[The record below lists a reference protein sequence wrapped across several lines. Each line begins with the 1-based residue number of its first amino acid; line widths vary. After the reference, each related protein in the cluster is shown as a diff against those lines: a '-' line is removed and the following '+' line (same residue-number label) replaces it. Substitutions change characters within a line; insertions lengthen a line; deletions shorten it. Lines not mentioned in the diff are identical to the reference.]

1 MPCLSESLSSAAGDQ
16 SPVGVWTTTE
26 AMWNATEVAVNVTES
41 PLRLKEAG
49 WEDGNRSWGVGLA
62 CTVMVAVVAL
72 VGICGNTLVIVV
84 YMTCVKLQA
93 TVSNLLVVSLAI
105 TDLTTC
111 LLVMMPSAWA
121 LLSDRWPLAAW
132 TCDLHCAVNY
142 LCIIV
147 SMMTMA
153 LISGERFL
161 AVTQPAIHRI
171 RMSRQ
176 LLARL
181 EALVCAE
188 GVVFAVVPIVFRWVR
203 YDRWEAVCAIDW
215 FTYSEALIYV
225 LVAFIVCF
233 SVPAIFILIT
243 NTTIIWVS
251 CVSSRARVL
260 PHTLAAQESR
270 QARAKARR
278 QARRTNRSS
287 LHHVIVRSMLV
298 VIMAFFVFLT
308 PFSVTKLIKMWTM
321 DENSV
326 PGPVNLAATLCQY
339 VASAINPFI
348 YFLLRRDYRAAAW
361 RLLRP
366 REQPRLPVIQRKL
379 QQSEGPIESC
389 DMAHLND
396 LPKF

>member
-1 MPCLSESLSSAAGDQ
+1 
-16 SPVGVWTTTE
+16 
-26 AMWNATEVAVNVTES
+26 MWNATEVAVNVTES

>member
-1 MPCLSESLSSAAGDQ
+1 MPSLSDSLSSATRDQ
-16 SPVGVWTTTE
+16 SPAGEWTMTE
-26 AMWNATEVAVNVTES
+26 AMWNATEVAVNMTES
-41 PLRLKEAG
+41 PRRLTEAG
-49 WEDGNRSWGVGLA
+49 WEDGTRSWGVGLA

-72 VGICGNTLVIVV
+72 AGICGNTLVIVV

-161 AVTQPAIHRI
+161 AVTQPAIHRT

-225 LVAFIVCF
+225 LVAFFVCF
-233 SVPAIFILIT
+233 SVPAVFILIT

-260 PHTLAAQESR
+260 PHPLAAQENG

-287 LHHVIVRSMLV
+287 LHYVIVRSMLV
-298 VIMAFFVFLT
+298 VITAFFVFLT

-321 DENSV
+321 DEDSV

-366 REQPRLPVIQRKL
+366 REKPRLEATQSKPQP
-379 QQSEGPIESC
+379 SEGPFESC
-389 DMAHLND
+389 DMAHLKD
-396 LPKF
+396 HSKF

>member
-1 MPCLSESLSSAAGDQ
+1 M
-16 SPVGVWTTTE
+16 TE

-41 PLRLKEAG
+41 PRRLTEAG
-49 WEDGNRSWGVGLA
+49 WEDGTRSWGVGMA

-111 LLVMMPSAWA
+111 LLVMTPSAWA
-121 LLSDRWPLAAW
+121 LLADRWPLAAW

-161 AVTQPAIHRI
+161 AVTQPAIHRT

-176 LLARL
+176 MLARL

-233 SVPAIFILIT
+233 SVPAVFILIT

-260 PHTLAAQESR
+260 PHPLAVQENG
-270 QARAKARR
+270 QARAKAIR

-287 LHHVIVRSMLV
+287 LHYVIVRSMLV
-298 VIMAFFVFLT
+298 VITAFFVFLT

-321 DENSV
+321 DEGSV

-366 REQPRLPVIQRKL
+366 REPPRLPATHRKL
-379 QQSEGPIESC
+379 QPSEGPIESC
-389 DMAHLND
+389 DMAHLNG
-396 LPKF
+396 LPRF

>member
-1 MPCLSESLSSAAGDQ
+1 MVSLAG
-16 SPVGVWTTTE
+16 T
-26 AMWNATEVAVNVTES
+26 
-41 PLRLKEAG
+41 
-49 WEDGNRSWGVGLA
+49 
-62 CTVMVAVVAL
+62 
-72 VGICGNTLVIVV
+72 CGNALVIVL
-84 YMTCVKLQA
+84 YMTCAKLQA

-121 LLSDRWPLAAW
+121 LLADRWPLTAW

-161 AVTQPAIHRI
+161 AVTQPAIHRN
-171 RMSRQ
+171 RMTRQ

-181 EALVCAE
+181 EALVCVE
-188 GVVFAVVPIVFRWVR
+188 GVVFAAVPIVFRWVR
-203 YDRWEAVCAIDW
+203 YDKWEAVCAIDW

-225 LVAFIVCF
+225 LVAFVVCF
-233 SVPAIFILIT
+233 SLPAVFILIT
-243 NTTIIWVS
+243 NTTIICVS
-251 CVSSRARVL
+251 YVSSRARVL
-260 PHTLAAQESR
+260 PHSLPAQENGR
-270 QARAKARR
+270 RRAKDERPEKRA
-278 QARRTNRSS
+278 NRSS

-298 VIMAFFVFLT
+298 VIIAFFVFLT

-321 DENSV
+321 DEDSV
-326 PGPVNLAATLCQY
+326 PGPVNLMATLCQY

-366 REQPRLPVIQRKL
+366 QEQPRPHAFQRQL
-379 QQSEGPIESC
+379 QVPEVVPYDSC
-389 DMAHLND
+389 DMMQLNA
-396 LPKF
+396 LPQFQDNK

>member
-16 SPVGVWTTTE
+16 SPAGVWTTTE

-41 PLRLKEAG
+41 LLRLKEAG

>member
-1 MPCLSESLSSAAGDQ
+1 MQSLSDAPPPAAEDPSAEEDWLMA
-16 SPVGVWTTTE
+16 E
-26 AMWNATEVAVNVTES
+26 ALWNATEAAVNATEG
-41 PLRLKEAG
+41 PLGLTEGG
-49 WEDGNRSWGVGLA
+49 WAAVERSWGVGLA
-62 CTVMVAVVAL
+62 CTVLVGVVAL
-72 VGICGNTLVIVV
+72 VGVCGNALVIVV
-84 YMTCVKLQA
+84 YLTCVKLQA

-111 LLVMMPSAWA
+111 LLVMVPSAWA
-121 LLSDRWPLAAW
+121 LLSDRWPLPAW
-132 TCDLHCAVNY
+132 ACDLHCAMNY

-161 AVTQPAIHRI
+161 AVTQPAIHRT
-171 RMSRQ
+171 RMSRR

-225 LVAFIVCF
+225 LVAFVVCF
-233 SVPAIFILIT
+233 SVPAVFILIT

-251 CVSSRARVL
+251 YVSSRARVL
-260 PHTLAAQESR
+260 PHPLAAQENG
-270 QARAKARR
+270 QPGAKAGRPEKR
-278 QARRTNRSS
+278 ANRSS

-321 DENSV
+321 DEGSV

-366 REQPRLPVIQRKL
+366 REQPLPPNTQRQL
-379 QQSEGPIESC
+379 QPPDGPTESC
-389 DMAHLND
+389 DMVNLNKVT
-396 LPKF
+396 KF